1 MEDTAETADGPSV
14 DPVQASWCFV
24 GHASEELMEGK
35 TEQDFQNSAFKM
47 KEIQGIRCYWPVG
60 RREKLIQEITAAA
73 EEIQKLEDL
82 YTLYSSLTA
91 VIMTKW

>member
-1 MEDTAETADGPSV
+1 
-14 DPVQASWCFV
+14 
-24 GHASEELMEGK
+24 
-35 TEQDFQNSAFKM
+35 M